1 MARKGTKRAA
11 MAVAA
16 FAGATAMVLG
26 QGFAAN
32 AAESGSHGCGS
43 QVGWLETSFSGGG
56 SSIPPGSVREYV
68 WYSTSGTFKRSAQTN
83 SGFVIY
89 GGGIWHADGETLHY
103 ATPYCQPFGR

>member
-32 AAESGSHGCGS
+32 AAESGSHGCGHKS
-43 QVGWLETSFSGGG
+43 VG
-56 SSIPPGSVREYV
+56 
-68 WYSTSGTFKRSAQTN
+68 
-83 SGFVIY
+83 
-89 GGGIWHADGETLHY
+89 
-103 ATPYCQPFGR
+103 